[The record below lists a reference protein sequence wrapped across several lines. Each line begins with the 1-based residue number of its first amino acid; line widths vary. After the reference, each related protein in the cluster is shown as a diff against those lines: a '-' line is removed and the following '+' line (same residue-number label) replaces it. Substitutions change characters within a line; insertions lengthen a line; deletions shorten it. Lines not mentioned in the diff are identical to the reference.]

1 MCLIYGRDTLVCQ
14 LLCHFQKILFGA
26 RGVVYEALF
35 VAFKEV
41 KLSMW
46 YLSSYVTELTILFA
60 FFIIIE
66 IQFITQMTAF
76 ATELVDVAG

>member
-1 MCLIYGRDTLVCQ
+1 M
-14 LLCHFQKILFGA
+14 
-26 RGVVYEALF
+26 VYEALF